1 MINNSILEEIIKR
14 IPKASDPPPKKKEEQ
29 KETKKTS
36 K

>member
-1 MINNSILEEIIKR
+1 MINKSMFEEIIKR
-14 IPKASDPPPKKKEEQ
+14 IPKASEKPKSPKEN

>member
-1 MINNSILEEIIKR
+1 MNSSMFKEIIKR
-14 IPKASDPPPKKKEEQ
+14 IPKASEKPKPPKEN